1 MQEERRPPL
10 SDPKA
15 MRALAHPARLSML
28 NELIM
33 RRTATATTL
42 AEVVGVSPSAASYHL
57 RMLEKYG
64 FVQDAPASG
73 DARERMWAIAP
84 GGITFGYENDDGHGI
99 REAKRLLVDSI
110 WADKDSEA
118 RRALEA
124 APSESEE
131 WRDAM
136 SFGRAHLM
144 ITAAE
149 LKELRERIEELVRPY
164 STSSRTDAPE
174 AARYAEMH
182 LSLFPRAARSTPGL
196 PTEDH
201 DAASVAAEDHA
212 APGARPEDRDAPGAP
227 AGDRGAPG
235 APAADRDAT
244 GG

>member
-1 MQEERRPPL
+1 MEEEPRPPL

-33 RRTATATTL
+33 RRVATATTL

-73 DARERMWAIAP
+73 DGRERMWAVVP
-84 GGITFGYENDDGHGI
+84 GGISLATENADEHGM

-110 WADKDSEA
+110 WADKDNEA
-118 RRALEA
+118 RLALEA
-124 APSESEE
+124 VPTEPEE
-131 WRDAM
+131 WRDAT
-136 SFGRAHLM
+136 SFGRTHML

-149 LKELRERIEELVRPY
+149 MKELRERIDELVRPY
-164 STSSRTDAPE
+164 STSSRSDAPE
-174 AARYAEMH
+174 EARFAEMH
-182 LSLFPRAARSTPGL
+182 LSLFPRAVRSVPGL

-201 DAASVAAEDHA
+201 DA
-212 APGARPEDRDAPGAP
+212 G
-227 AGDRGAPG
+227 
-235 APAADRDAT
+235 
-244 GG
+244 